1 MGTAG
6 GEQQRDHGDPVSE
19 ICGARMESQLL
30 PGHTHVCG
38 GTHDAGDHV
47 CSIPGCGRYFWSKE
61 S

>member
-1 MGTAG
+1 
-6 GEQQRDHGDPVSE
+6 
-19 ICGARMESQLL
+19 MESQLL